1 MSGEEDR
8 GEVRVEREE
17 GRGIGG
23 GGGGGRRVMVD

>member
-23 GGGGGRRVMVD
+23 GGGGRRVMVD